1 MRVFLA
7 SALVGLAGCAAAQSS
22 SSPPQFTP
30 SPGRPAKPATPQ
42 PTDAELR
49 TLERSLRELLLKNLP
64 DPLVKSDRGWGR
76 QKETILRTEF
86 RRDGGRLA
94 SEPVKGLKNDGAW
107 RRFTLRAARPEQTL
121 ALDLKDVS
129 FPEPGRAAFTAI
141 IGVDCDL
148 KLEQQVWKRGIRL
161 YSGETRGRCRGA
173 VLLKCELT
181 SRTELKPGTYL
192 PDFVVRVRVVEA
204 RVSYDGLVIE
214 HTAGLGGDAA
224 RIVGDAM
231 IDVVKQAKPD
241 LERDLLAR
249 ANAAIVKA
257 ADTREVR
264 VSFEAVL
271 NGGAAVTRK

>member
-1 MRVFLA
+1 MRIFLA

-22 SSPPQFTP
+22 YSPQFAPLTD
-30 SPGRPAKPATPQ
+30 RPAMHTKPR

-86 RRDGGRLA
+86 HREGGRLA
-94 SEPVKGLKNDGAW
+94 SEPVKGLKNDGTW

-121 ALDLKDVS
+121 ALDLKDAS

-148 KLEQQVWKRGIRL
+148 KLEQQIWKRGIRL

-181 SRTELKPGTYL
+181 SRTELKPGSYL

-204 RVSYDGLVIE
+204 QVSYDGLVIE